1 MRYVTVTSV
10 GLAALV
16 LTGAPAYT
24 QAQSATEKPSI
35 TDKMGQKAEEAGSK
49 AKSMAREAQTGV
61 TDSWMTAKT
70 KIALFADERV
80 KGRQINVE
88 TKSGT
93 VMLRGKV
100 DSEEAKS
107 AAAEIT
113 KGVEHVKSVRN
124 ELQVVPP
131 ADRPKVDID
140 DKAIARRIDQKLK
153 DDPQLKTAKINARVD
168 SGVVT
173 LTGEVKSIMLS
184 SRASEVLSDVPGVR
198 AVRNDLTY
206 GSRSGL
212 MPAPFGGE
220 IDGSRASPEARAA
233 DPDRSDRRAE
243 DEEGRG

>member
-1 MRYVTVTSV
+1 MRYFTITSV
-10 GLAALV
+10 GLAALI
-16 LTGAPAYT
+16 LTGAPAHT
-24 QAQSATEKPSI
+24 QAQSATDKPSVM
-35 TDKMGQKAEEAGSK
+35 DKMGQKADDAASK
-49 AKSMAREAQTGV
+49 VKSTAREAKTGV
-61 TDSWMTAKT
+61 TDSWVTAKT

-107 AAAEIT
+107 AAAEIA

-131 ADRPKVDID
+131 ADRPKVDTD
-140 DKAIARRIDQKLK
+140 DKAIAQRIDRKLK

-206 GSRSGL
+206 GSRSGV
-212 MPAPFGGE
+212 MPAPSVGK
-220 IDGSRASPEARAA
+220 
-233 DPDRSDRRAE
+233 
-243 DEEGRG
+243 